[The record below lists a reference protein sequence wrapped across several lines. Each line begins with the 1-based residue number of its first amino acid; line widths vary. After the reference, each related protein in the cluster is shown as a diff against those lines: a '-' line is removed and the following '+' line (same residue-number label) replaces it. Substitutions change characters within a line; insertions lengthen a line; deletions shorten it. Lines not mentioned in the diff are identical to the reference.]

1 MSIPPA
7 RISEVPRP
15 SRNPDYIAVAAAGL
29 VLIMASV
36 AVGVFLGFEA
46 GDLFAQD
53 AAARAADTETQGT
66 LAAFAAWNRPL
77 ALAGAGLLMTAV
89 VLILRTIIATL
100 RMRGQVVASSL
111 PALLA
116 SGRRS

>member
-1 MSIPPA
+1 MTIPPA
-7 RISEVPRP
+7 HTNEVPQP
-15 SRNPDYIAVAAAGL
+15 SKNPDYIAVAAAG
-29 VLIMASV
+29 VSV
-36 AVGVFLGFEA
+36 VMVSLAVGIFLGFEA

-77 ALAGAGLLMTAV
+77 ALFGASLLMTAV
-89 VLILRTIIATL
+89 VLVLRTIISTI
-100 RMRGQVVASSL
+100 RMRGRVVAATL

-116 SGRRS
+116 PGRRS